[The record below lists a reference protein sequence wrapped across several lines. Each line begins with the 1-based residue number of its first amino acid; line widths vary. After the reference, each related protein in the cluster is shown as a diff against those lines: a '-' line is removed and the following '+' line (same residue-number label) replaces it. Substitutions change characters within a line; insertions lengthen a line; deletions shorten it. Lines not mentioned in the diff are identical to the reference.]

1 MSMQTW
7 ISILTNLFPVIS
19 ALTCCLLMILTYKD
33 SVREEERYLKRG
45 LFFFYFSVA
54 FGWACVIVYMWSP
67 RLFVYLNSLCY
78 CSFIMMSVTFYHVAF
93 WLTRVDSSERFSM
106 RHYGLPVMIPFALLV
121 WSLFVPL
128 DVQVMIVA
136 VDSPIEEVYF
146 YFTRF
151 FTSQL
156 MVAFLFC
163 FCYTLL
169 GLKRLFRYWRVMRER
184 SEDMKEPPLRWLGSV
199 LLLFL
204 VSLCMPLLEPLFAK
218 SYWIDF
224 LPIGFLLVQFSIIS
238 YNIIVGN
245 YVLCPGERRL
255 SDDSLVIK
263 KPSLLSKER
272 FEKYMQED
280 KPYLNPEL
288 KITDLTGELQTNRTY
303 LSTFINRTYGMNFKA
318 YINDCRLREMEALLA
333 GSTYAGE
340 SMTGLAIRAGFGC
353 YHSYR
358 RAKKR
363 NITNF

>member
-1 MSMQTW
+1 
-7 ISILTNLFPVIS
+7 
-19 ALTCCLLMILTYKD
+19 
-33 SVREEERYLKRG
+33 
-45 LFFFYFSVA
+45 
-54 FGWACVIVYMWSP
+54 
-67 RLFVYLNSLCY
+67 
-78 CSFIMMSVTFYHVAF
+78 
-93 WLTRVDSSERFSM
+93 
-106 RHYGLPVMIPFALLV
+106 
-121 WSLFVPL
+121 
-128 DVQVMIVA
+128 
-136 VDSPIEEVYF
+136 
-146 YFTRF
+146 
-151 FTSQL
+151 
-156 MVAFLFC
+156 
-163 FCYTLL
+163 
-169 GLKRLFRYWRVMRER
+169 
-184 SEDMKEPPLRWLGSV
+184 
-199 LLLFL
+199 
-204 VSLCMPLLEPLFAK
+204 MPLLEPLFAK

-224 LPIGFLLVQFSIIS
+224 LPIGILLVQFSIIS

-255 SDDSLVIK
+255 SGDSLVIK

>member
-1 MSMQTW
+1 M
-7 ISILTNLFPVIS
+7 
-19 ALTCCLLMILTYKD
+19 
-33 SVREEERYLKRG
+33 
-45 LFFFYFSVA
+45 
-54 FGWACVIVYMWSP
+54 
-67 RLFVYLNSLCY
+67 
-78 CSFIMMSVTFYHVAF
+78 
-93 WLTRVDSSERFSM
+93 
-106 RHYGLPVMIPFALLV
+106 
-121 WSLFVPL
+121 PL

-224 LPIGFLLVQFSIIS
+224 LPIGILLVQFSIIS

-255 SDDSLVIK
+255 SDDS
-263 KPSLLSKER
+263 S
-272 FEKYMQED
+272 
-280 KPYLNPEL
+280 
-288 KITDLTGELQTNRTY
+288 
-303 LSTFINRTYGMNFKA
+303 
-318 YINDCRLREMEALLA
+318 
-333 GSTYAGE
+333 
-340 SMTGLAIRAGFGC
+340 
-353 YHSYR
+353 
-358 RAKKR
+358 R
-363 NITNF
+363 NICKKTSLI